1 MFFNKKILLLSIIS
15 KVFAAEFSVV
25 SFGGDCQVSIGG
37 TNYPMTKQPDVPLF
51 KATVDAA
58 SGTKYIYKYIY

>member
-25 SFGGDCQVSIGG
+25 SFGADCQVNIGG
-37 TNYPMTKQPDVPLF
+37 TNYPMTKQPDAPVF
-51 KATVDAA
+51 KATVDAQ
-58 SGTKYIYKYIY
+58 SGTT